1 MKRYKDWRF
10 WALLPVVL
18 ALYLGFKAAGQMPT
32 LLLLR
37 LLLLTVFYIASLT
50 DLREKRIPNFLV
62 IILALAWLLILAP
75 LMLYNPEAAITIG
88 MSGLIGLIIASVV
101 LLVVYF
107 VSMRGLGGGDVK
119 LMSVSGLYLG
129 YDGALSAILYG
140 SILLA
145 VSGLILIAAK
155 KMTAKDAI
163 PMAPFLY
170 AGILIVE
177 FIR

>member
-1 MKRYKDWRF
+1 MKQYGNWRY
-10 WALLPVVL
+10 WAALPVIL
-18 ALYLGFKAAGQMPT
+18 GFYLGFKAAGQMPT

-37 LLLLTVFYIASLT
+37 LILLTVFYVASLT
-50 DLREKRIPNFLV
+50 DLREKRIPNPLV
-62 IILALAWLLILAP
+62 VILALAWLLILAP
-75 LMLYNPEAAITIG
+75 LMLYSQETAIAIG
-88 MSGLIGLIIASVV
+88 LSGLIGFLISSAV

-107 VSMRGLGGGDVK
+107 VSRRGLGGGDVK

-145 VSGLILIAAK
+145 AAGLILIAAK
-155 KMTAKDAI
+155 KMTTKDAI

-170 AGILIVE
+170 VGILIVE